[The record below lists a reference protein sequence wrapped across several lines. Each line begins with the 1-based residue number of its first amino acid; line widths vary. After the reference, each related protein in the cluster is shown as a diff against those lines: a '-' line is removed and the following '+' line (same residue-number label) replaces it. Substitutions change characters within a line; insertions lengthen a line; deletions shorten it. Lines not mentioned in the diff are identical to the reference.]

1 MWRRLRGSIP
11 PSHHA
16 IRATCVKLLPLLEMF
31 CRWELQED
39 RNNIWQLMLRF
50 DSEAAL
56 ETHVLGRSL
65 FLMVRDDD
73 VGLEILP
80 PHQNTVSP
88 VNPFDAIRARLA
100 EVDVALQTLHAQ
112 VQLNV
117 DYFLCIAAAGVHHL
131 PPAEAVC
138 MFTVFY
144 LQHSLEFNFF
154 TQTVSPPSPGN
165 AVSAPSPCWCLH
177 SIALVLTCDFIGL
190 SMGYHS
196 AAWHNSFRIQ
206 PFLCHSQAQF
216 SCLSRVVR
224 VFLFSAWEVPVSWSC
239 WHARSTCLCVRFC
252 IGLPPWPRPS
262 PQVHCIL
269 FSAWTVLW
277 KPA

>member
-80 PHQNTVSP
+80 PRQNTVLP

-117 DYFLCIAAAGVHHL
+117 DYFLCIAPAGVHHL

-138 MFTVFY
+138 MFTVFC
-144 LQHSLEFNFF
+144 LQHTLEFKFF
-154 TQTVSPPSPGN
+154 YADCFSPFSWHCSFCTVSVLVFAFNLFHGYIQC
-165 AVSAPSPCWCLH
+165 CWCLH

-196 AAWHNSFRIQ
+196 VAWHNSFRIQ

-216 SCLSRVVR
+216 SCLSHVVR

-239 WHARSTCLCVRFC
+239 
-252 IGLPPWPRPS
+252 
-262 PQVHCIL
+262 
-269 FSAWTVLW
+269 
-277 KPA
+277 

>member
-1 MWRRLRGSIP
+1 
-11 PSHHA
+11 
-16 IRATCVKLLPLLEMF
+16 
-31 CRWELQED
+31 
-39 RNNIWQLMLRF
+39 MLRF

-56 ETHVLGRSL
+56 ETHVLGCSL
-65 FLMVRDDD
+65 LLMVRDGD

-80 PHQNTVSP
+80 PRQNTVSP

-177 SIALVLTCDFIGL
+177 SIFSMATFNVVGVCIPLLWCLHVILLV
-190 SMGYHS
+190 
-196 AAWHNSFRIQ
+196 FRW
-206 PFLCHSQAQF
+206 A
-216 SCLSRVVR
+216 
-224 VFLFSAWEVPVSWSC
+224 
-239 WHARSTCLCVRFC
+239 T
-252 IGLPPWPRPS
+252 
-262 PQVHCIL
+262 
-269 FSAWTVLW
+269 TVLPGIIHSESSLSCATPRHNLVAC
-277 KPA
+277 PAS